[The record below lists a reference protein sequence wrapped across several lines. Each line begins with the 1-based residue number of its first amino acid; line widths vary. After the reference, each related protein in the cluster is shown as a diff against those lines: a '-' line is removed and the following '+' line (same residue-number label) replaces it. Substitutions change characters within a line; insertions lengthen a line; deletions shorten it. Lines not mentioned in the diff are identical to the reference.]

1 MKGNMKAFAYRW
13 KLGSVYMYKPSKKV
27 ISQSLFDRTIE
38 KYRRIGYT
46 EFESG
51 EKALEQFEKTHGLKW
66 RKWSP

>member
-1 MKGNMKAFAYRW
+1 
-13 KLGSVYMYKPSKKV
+13 MYKPSKKV